1 MLTVSNNSSSSS
13 NNNNDDDDDV
23 HLRLPHLELKKKRA
37 LDRRSKELT
46 QLY

>member
-23 HLRLPHLELKKKRA
+23 HLRLPHLELKKKRG
-37 LDRRSKELT
+37 LR
-46 QLY
+46 